1 MLEDSNLLD
10 HHVSKPKKSAHIDK
24 TPTKVKE
31 QSADCQFADQSDKQV
46 GVDMVMNTSSVHV
59 EFDTT
64 DDELTDVEHQTKEWY
79 KSKHGLKIDK

>member
-1 MLEDSNLLD
+1 
-10 HHVSKPKKSAHIDK
+10 
-24 TPTKVKE
+24 
-31 QSADCQFADQSDKQV
+31 
-46 GVDMVMNTSSVHV
+46 MVMNTSSVHV